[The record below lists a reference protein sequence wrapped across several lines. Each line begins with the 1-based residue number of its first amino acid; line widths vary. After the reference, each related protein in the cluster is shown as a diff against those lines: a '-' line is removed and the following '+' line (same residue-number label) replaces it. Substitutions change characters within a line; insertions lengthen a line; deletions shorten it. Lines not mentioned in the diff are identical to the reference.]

1 MMAKDKVISLLQ
13 HLHFKIS
20 LEKSVL
26 ILTHNIEFLG
36 LIVHPIRVILL
47 FINKE
52 IMKTKPVM
60 LGIVQCTSGI
70 DFRDREIDR
79 PAIINSISIPP
90 NHIVRLLFAAK
101 ANAGLPRKLLISTN

>member
-20 LEKSVL
+20 LEKSAL

-90 NHIVRLLFAAK
+90 SHIVRLLFAAK